1 MNCPEVEERDIPE
14 LYLLD
19 RLTES
24 ERDEFEKHYFEC
36 ESCFSQLQT
45 GFMIQAELQR
55 QPSRRTKTGG
65 ALLRRAW
72 AWTPA
77 FVTVVLLLAVGI
89 WWYSA
94 RRQSSE
100 QISSFPPKANPEAKA
115 QSQLPLPAVLSL
127 EELARVEPPAY
138 SPLLLRGPED
148 AGQEAFHKA
157 MQYYV
162 KGDYTNAIRG
172 LRVATNASPKTARF
186 NFYLGVCYLL
196 TDQTDLAIEFLR
208 KTTSLGDSAY
218 SEPAH
223 FYLAKAYLKKK
234 DVPSAEDELQAAIQL
249 HGNNEV
255 AAGEILRQLRK

>member
-1 MNCPEVEERDIPE
+1 
-14 LYLLD
+14 
-19 RLTES
+19 
-24 ERDEFEKHYFEC
+24 
-36 ESCFSQLQT
+36 
-45 GFMIQAELQR
+45 
-55 QPSRRTKTGG
+55 
-65 ALLRRAW
+65 
-72 AWTPA
+72 
-77 FVTVVLLLAVGI
+77 VGI

-127 EELARVEPPAY
+127 EELARVEPPVY

-148 AGQEAFHKA
+148 EGQEAFRQA

-162 KGDYTNAIRG
+162 KGDYAKAIHG
-172 LRVATNASPKTARF
+172 LRAAAKASPEAARF
-186 NFYLGVCYLL
+186 NFYLGICYLL
-196 TDQTDLAIEFLR
+196 TGQTDLAIKFLR
-208 KTTSLGDSAY
+208 GATSPGDSAY

-234 DVPSAEDELQAAIQL
+234 DVSRAEDELQAAIQL